1 MGDSNPSQVKKS
13 SHVRPIVAVAVVS
26 LLVCGLLF
34 PLVVTGVAQL
44 VFPYQANG
52 ELASVNGH
60 MVGSVIAVNSTDY
73 TQPVFFHLRN
83 DSASGFDP
91 DITLQRPAESQ
102 IPGISSATGISA
114 STLQGIVNQN
124 VEGVWWIF
132 GSPYVN
138 VQKVNLLLIGRLSVA
153 YTPTTRPSAAPSLSP
168 SSSSLLLP

>member
-1 MGDSNPSQVKKS
+1 MAETNTNQNRKS
-13 SHVRPIVAVAVVS
+13 SHVRPIIAIAVVS
-26 LLVCGLLF
+26 LLMCGILF

-60 MVGSVIAVNSTDY
+60 VVGSVIAVNSTDY
-73 TQPVFFHLRN
+73 SQPVFFHLRN

-91 DITLQRPAESQ
+91 DIPLQGPGSADAQ
-102 IPGISSATGISA
+102 IPGISNATGIQASA
-114 STLQGIVNQN
+114 LQAIVNQN

-138 VQKVNLLLIGRLSVA
+138 VQKVNLILIAQFPAVYA
-153 YTPTTRPSAAPSLSP
+153 NYTG
-168 SSSSLLLP
+168 

>member
-1 MGDSNPSQVKKS
+1 MGESNTSQNKKTN
-13 SHVRPIVAVAVVS
+13 HVRPIIAIAVVS
-26 LLVCGLLF
+26 LLLCGILF

-52 ELASVNGH
+52 ELASLDGH
-60 MVGSVIAVNSTDY
+60 TVGSMIGVNSTDY

-91 DITLQRPAESQ
+91 DIPLQGPASENPADLQ
-102 IPGISSATGISA
+102 IPGISNATGIPA
-114 STLQGIVNQN
+114 SMLQTIVNQN

-138 VQKVNLLLIGRLSVA
+138 VQKVNLILISEFPLV
-153 YTPTTRPSAAPSLSP
+153 YTNYTA
-168 SSSSLLLP
+168 